1 MEKKSCSYEV
11 LANLD
16 EDNLKVLA
24 SDIRADI
31 LSSTLKNGGHLSS
44 NLGTVELTMS
54 LLRHFDPLKD
64 DILFDVGHQ
73 TYTYKILT
81 GRSLDHLRKTGGE
94 PPFSDRFSSVFDKYN
109 NGHAASSISV
119 AYGIARAKR
128 LKGDDSYTI
137 CVIGDSSLVSGLSM
151 EALNVISE
159 DKKTKLII
167 VLNDNGMAIG
177 HNVGYLSKRF
187 IRLRNSRLY
196 FRTASRLGSAMSKS
210 KLTWK
215 AFLRL
220 RSLKDHL
227 RRFFINPTV
236 FESMSIKYEGPI
248 DGHDFSSLDLAMV
261 KAKKNLQSGPV
272 VIHILTKKGYGYP
285 PAMEDEVGK
294 FHGVSPDF
302 DNTTMM
308 KRPTL
313 DFVTLKSLYLLD
325 FMKREPTAFVITPAM
340 ERGSGLENVFSLY
353 PERSADVGIAEE
365 HAVTMAAG
373 LALKGMKP
381 IVDIYSTFLQRSY
394 DEILEDI
401 SRNKVDT
408 VFIVERAGLVGE
420 DGASHH
426 GIYDVAMCA
435 SIPYAKCYMP
445 YGKRSMARLFK
456 EHFFNETG
464 PSFFRLCKDL
474 PIEEENIQR
483 HTSVVDL
490 VSFSQDRKNL
500 LLAIGP
506 RGYEFLERMD
516 GNYTKMMLLNLL
528 PSYEELNSIKAF
540 ECENIFIYDPYSTD
554 GGSVRRISEI
564 LLSHGFRGKFGFKAF
579 RNDFV
584 TFGQTEDL
592 FRMEKMDID
601 SAILAAKEL
610 TEEK

>member
-1 MEKKSCSYEV
+1 MEKNVRSYEI
-11 LANLD
+11 LAKLD

-31 LSSTLKNGGHLSS
+31 LSCTLKNGGHLSS

-94 PPFSDRFSSVFDKYN
+94 PPFSDRFHSPFDKYN

-159 DKKTKLII
+159 DKKTRLII

-196 FRTASRLGSAMSKS
+196 FRTASRLGHAMSKS

-227 RRFFINPTV
+227 RRFFINPTI
-236 FESMSIKYEGPI
+236 FESMSIKYEGPV
-248 DGHDFSSLDLAMV
+248 DGHDFSALDLAMV
-261 KAKKNLQSGPV
+261 KAKKNILSGPV
-272 VIHILTKKGYGYP
+272 VVHVLTKKGYGYP

-302 DNTTMM
+302 DNTTML
-308 KRPTL
+308 KKPTL

-325 FMKREPTAFVITPAM
+325 YMRREPSAFVITPAM
-340 ERGSGLENVFSLY
+340 ERGSGLENLFSLY
-353 PERSADVGIAEE
+353 PERTMDVGIAEE

-373 LALKGMKP
+373 LALKGLYP

-394 DEILEDI
+394 DEIIEDI
-401 SRNKVDT
+401 SRNRVST

-426 GIYDVAMCA
+426 GIYDVAMCS
-435 SIPYAKCYMP
+435 SIPYARCYMP

-456 EHFFNETG
+456 EHFFNEIG
-464 PSFFRLCKDL
+464 PSFFRLTKDL
-474 PIEEENIQR
+474 PIEEEDIER
-483 HTSVVDL
+483 HTSVVDI
-490 VSFSQDRKNL
+490 VSLDPHKDTL
-500 LLAIGP
+500 ILAIGP
-506 RGYEFLERMD
+506 RGYDFMKKAE

-528 PSYEELNSIKAF
+528 PSFEELNSIDAF
-540 ECENIFIYDPYSTD
+540 EYRNIFIYDPYSIVD
-554 GGSVRRISEI
+554 GSVKHIASV
-564 LLSHGFRGKFGFKAF
+564 LLEYGFKGKFSYKAF

-592 FRMEKMDID
+592 FRMEGMDID
-601 SAILAAKEL
+601 SALSALKEL
-610 TEEK
+610 TEE